1 MPRLKYF
8 NQTTQQW
15 EYAVV
20 GGQGPQGEIG
30 VGLPTGGLAGMIL
43 SKQSSDDYDIEWII
57 PPSGGGGSI
66 TTSDTKPLFPN
77 DGDLWY
83 DTADGL
89 AYVYYDDGVG
99 TLTTRTN
106 LVTNPSFE
114 TDITGWVQI
123 LDTAE
128 QSSTYSFAGTKSLK
142 INTIQD
148 GDGVYFPNIPV
159 TAGEVYT
166 VSAYIYTDTSKS
178 VNIAVTGGDSTVTIP
193 AGVWTRISA
202 SSTIPEFTTT
212 ASVFITSFSDDTI
225 PFYIDAVM
233 LEQSSTL
240 NEYFDGSTAGASW
253 TGTAHA
259 STSTLSVSSG
269 NSAQWV
275 ELKSSAS
282 VSSEVDVRLSN
293 AEADI
298 DDLETANSSVREISL
313 GGTGASTLSG
323 AQANLG
329 IVLSHNYIING
340 AFDIWQRGIGPTT
353 GDVYVADRWKAQ
365 IASQTVQRSTDT
377 PVGFKYSAII
387 SRSAGT
393 INYIVQKIESDTSAL
408 LVGKTIT
415 VSFWAK
421 NAGTDESLEA
431 QLYYADST
439 DNFTTTTIFGSPV
452 VVTSSFE
459 TSWTRYSATF
469 ENLSSSIANGIQ
481 LQIVGKTV
489 ASTDGHSFYL
499 TGVQLEEGTVAT
511 PFRRNQPNIQA
522 ELAAC
527 QRYYYRRTSKG
538 ANAYPLPMGFYNTTT
553 QLIIPVI
560 HPVEMRVPATMS
572 YSNISDFDIEPFD
585 LVPSAINIPAQDA
598 NNNNTYSVEIAV
610 TDSTARV
617 RGDAGILAIDI
628 DGGWVAF
635 DAEL

>member
-114 TDITGWVQI
+114 TNITGWVGL
-123 LDTAE
+123 LDTPE
-128 QSSTYSFAGTKSLK
+128 QSSTYSFVGTKSLK
-142 INTIQD
+142 MNPVES
-148 GDGVYFPNIPV
+148 GDYVSFSNIPV

-212 ASVFITSFSDDTI
+212 ATVFITSFSDDTI

-298 DDLETANSSVREISL
+298 DDIEAELVSLDSEITSVEL
-313 GGTGASTLSG
+313 STIKS
-323 AQANLG
+323 QN
-329 IVLSHNYIING
+329 HIING
-340 AFDIWQRGIGPTT
+340 AFDIWQRGTSAASNIS
-353 GDVYVADRWKAQ
+353 YLADRWLHL
-365 IASQTVQRSTDT
+365 S
-377 PVGFKYSAII
+377 
-387 SRSAGT
+387 SAGLNAVFRDEDVPENT
-393 INYIVQKIESDTSAL
+393 GLIYSLCFISNNGTNPSIIQRIESSNSINIA
-408 LVGKTIT
+408 GRT
-415 VSFWAK
+415 VTLSLWAK
-421 NAGTDESLEA
+421 SDVGTAGLTWSTATPSSIDTWTGSDTDQSGTFAASMTVGE
-431 QLYYADST
+431 
-439 DNFTTTTIFGSPV
+439 
-452 VVTSSFE
+452 
-459 TSWTRYSATF
+459 WTRYSATF
-469 ENLSSSIANGIQ
+469 TVTATASTGY
-481 LQIVGKTV
+481 QIVITRS
-489 ASTDGHSFYL
+489 ATATSTTTYF
-499 TGVQLEEGTVAT
+499 TGIQLEEGPAAT
-511 PFRRNQPNIQA
+511 PFRRNAPSIQA

-527 QRYYYRRTSKG
+527 QRYYWIGGNSATGVMNNATSARFSVQYPVTMRSAPTIRIEATPRALNPTVSESQTNTAFTTYG
-538 ANAYPLPMGFYNTTT
+538 QTLSIASGGVANSQSASK
-553 QLIIPVI
+553 I
-560 HPVEMRVPATMS
+560 
-572 YSNISDFDIEPFD
+572 NISSGWASGADG
-585 LVPSAINIPAQDA
+585 
-598 NNNNTYSVEIAV
+598 
-610 TDSTARV
+610 RV
-617 RGDAGILAIDI
+617 MTLLNDCFS
-628 DGGWVAF
+628 F

>member
-1 MPRLKYF
+1 
-8 NQTTQQW
+8 
-15 EYAVV
+15 
-20 GGQGPQGEIG
+20 
-30 VGLPTGGLAGMIL
+30 
-43 SKQSSDDYDIEWII
+43 
-57 PPSGGGGSI
+57 
-66 TTSDTKPLFPN
+66 
-77 DGDLWY
+77 
-83 DTADGL
+83 
-89 AYVYYDDGVG
+89 
-99 TLTTRTN
+99 
-106 LVTNPSFE
+106 
-114 TDITGWVQI
+114 
-123 LDTAE
+123 
-128 QSSTYSFAGTKSLK
+128 
-142 INTIQD
+142 
-148 GDGVYFPNIPV
+148 
-159 TAGEVYT
+159 
-166 VSAYIYTDTSKS
+166 
-178 VNIAVTGGDSTVTIP
+178 
-193 AGVWTRISA
+193 
-202 SSTIPEFTTT
+202 
-212 ASVFITSFSDDTI
+212 
-225 PFYIDAVM
+225 M